1 MSLAEIKDEL
11 VTEIVSEIDV
21 MLTISADGLSLSVY
35 VDEEQF
41 YHDVD
46 WDVMTANIIDDYKD
60 DILYDE
66 EYDIIIKNLEKL
78 TRDLRDAREQ

>member
-66 EYDIIIKNLEKL
+66 EYDIVIKNLEKL

>member
-11 VTEIVSEIDV
+11 VTEIVSEIDM

-66 EYDIIIKNLEKL
+66 EYDSIIKNLEKL

>member
-66 EYDIIIKNLEKL
+66 EYDSIIKNLEKL

>member
-1 MSLAEIKDEL
+1 MSLVEIKDEL
-11 VTEIVSEIDV
+11 VTEIVSEIDA

-66 EYDIIIKNLEKL
+66 EYDSIIKNLEKL